1 MKAQQI
7 IFENLVTNY
16 VVFELYIRDL
26 RSKAKVSTKEEQQS
40 YQNEINVLKELQSSH
55 RNLIFKTLDRIYVD
69 GNTIIVKNERMESTM
84 AAYFYQMG
92 KIFPIINMGKSRLSL
107 MFRFAVK
114 QEDVIMLASI
124 AEKYF

>member
-26 RSKAKVSTKEEQQS
+26 CSKVKVCTKEEKQS
-40 YQNEINVLKELQSSH
+40 YQNEINALKELQSSH

-92 KIFPIINMGKSRLSL
+92 KIFPVINMGKSKLSL
-107 MFRFAVK
+107 IFRLAVK
-114 QEDVIMLASI
+114 EEDIVMLAPI

>member
-92 KIFPIINMGKSRLSL
+92 KIFPVINMGKSRLSL
-107 MFRFAVK
+107 IFRLAVK
-114 QEDVIMLASI
+114 EEDVIMLASI